1 VDLARVEDDHGRE
14 LRFGNGVDQY
24 RGRYL
29 AGLEL
34 LTNTTAIHLTFAV
47 QRSEVVEFVVR
58 PVFVSNAASS
68 FRAGAR

>member
-1 VDLARVEDDHGRE
+1 MRSDLARVEDDLGRE

-34 LTNTTAIHLTFAV
+34 LTNTTSVHLTFAV
-47 QRSEVVEFVVR
+47 QRSEVVQFVVR
-58 PVFVSNAASS
+58 PVFAAGWKRVES
-68 FRAGAR
+68 R